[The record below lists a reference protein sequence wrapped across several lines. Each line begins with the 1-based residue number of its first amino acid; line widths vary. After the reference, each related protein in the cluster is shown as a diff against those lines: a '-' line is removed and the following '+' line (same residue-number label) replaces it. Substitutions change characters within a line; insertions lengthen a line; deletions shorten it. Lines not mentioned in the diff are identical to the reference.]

1 VDNRRLLIAFML
13 SLAVLIAWNLL
24 FPPPKPPRPEPP
36 RAEAPARTG
45 EAAAPE
51 NGPAGVEPSFVPGG
65 PPETAEAPTPEEA
78 PRERVEAEIEQR
90 VTLETD
96 RLRAVFTN
104 RGAQLVSLILKEQ
117 AASDGGPLDLVRRRP
132 EGAYPYGLVGPD
144 LEPLPLNQVLFRVE
158 PGELGG
164 EGRSVT
170 FRYAGPEGEAVKSFR
185 FDERGLLASEI
196 AVEGAGRWGLAFGPG
211 LRNPS
216 AEELASRFDLRGAVY
231 KEPDEEPEVLETGG
245 AEGTV
250 QVAGGRLRWVGL
262 EDTYFLTALIPAGE
276 GRVERAVFQ
285 PVYVEPGEEGVQRFV
300 PLPPEEEIS
309 KAQSKLPREYRLVL
323 QPAGGS
329 LDLLAYWGSK
339 EYDRL
344 AEMPYGLEET
354 VRFGMFWFIARPLL
368 AGLHWIHDHV
378 VANYGWAIIL
388 MTVLIKILLLPLTH
402 KSTVSMRKMQELQP
416 KMQAI
421 RERYRAKLKDK
432 QGRPNLEM
440 QRKMNEEVMG
450 LYKTEGVNPAGGCL
464 PILLQM
470 PILFAFYRLLTAAAE
485 LRGAPWIL
493 WIGDLAVRDP
503 YYVLPIV
510 MGVTQFLQVRL
521 APQAG
526 DPMQRRIFQLMPVMM
541 TFLFLGF
548 PAGLVLYWLTN
559 NVLTIVQQAVYNRLH
574 KKTA

>member
-1 VDNRRLLIAFML
+1 MDNRRLLIAFLL

-24 FPPPKPPRPEPP
+24 FPPPEPPQPQPP
-36 RAEAPARTG
+36 RAEAPAEAG
-45 EAAAPE
+45 EAPA
-51 NGPAGVEPSFVPGG
+51 AGVELFPDAAGEPA
-65 PPETAEAPTPEEA
+65 AEATVEADDA
-78 PRERVEAEIEQR
+78 PRERVAAEIEQR

-96 RLRAVFTN
+96 RVRAVFTN
-104 RGAQLVSLILKEQ
+104 QGAQLVSLVLKEQ
-117 AASDGGPLDLVRRRP
+117 AAADGQPLDLVRRRP
-132 EGAYPYGLVGPD
+132 EGAYPYGLVGPG
-144 LEPLPLNQVLFRVE
+144 LEPHPLNQVLFRVE
-158 PGELGG
+158 PGEGG
-164 EGRSVT
+164 EIGAGRSVT

-185 FDERGLLASEI
+185 FDERGLLASRI
-196 AVEGAGRWGLAFGPG
+196 AVEDAGRWGLAFGPG
-211 LRNPS
+211 LRNPT
-216 AEELASRFDLRGAVY
+216 AEELESQFDLRGAVY
-231 KEPDEEPEVLETGG
+231 KEPDEEPEVLDAAG
-245 AEGTV
+245 AEAAV

-262 EDTYFLTALIPAGE
+262 EDTYFLTALIPAGD
-276 GRVERAVFQ
+276 GGVERAVFQ
-285 PVYVEPGEEGVQRFV
+285 PVFVEPGEAGAQRFV
-300 PLPPEEEIS
+300 PLPPEDELT
-309 KAQSKLPREYRLVL
+309 KAQGKLPREYRLVL
-323 QPAGGS
+323 QPADGS

-344 AEMPYGLEET
+344 AEMPFGLEET

-368 AGLHWIHDHV
+368 AGLHWIYDNV

-388 MTVLIKILLLPLTH
+388 MTVLIKVLLLPLTH

-416 KMQAI
+416 KMQAV

-493 WIGDLAVRDP
+493 WIDNLAVRDP

-521 APQAG
+521 APQGG

-574 KKTA
+574 KKAA